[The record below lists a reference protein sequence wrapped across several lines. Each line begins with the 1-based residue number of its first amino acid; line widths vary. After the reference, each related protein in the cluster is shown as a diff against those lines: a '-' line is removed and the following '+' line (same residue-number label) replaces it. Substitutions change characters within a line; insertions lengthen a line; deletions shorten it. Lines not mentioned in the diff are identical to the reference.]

1 MVRQIQKTQLKLYLY
16 EPRVDR
22 NAKLDILAV
31 WKGNEFQYP
40 KLAAISHND
49 VSRCFENSCFYCC
62 FRMYLS
68 VRYESLIDSRVH
80 LNMMLWRL

>member
-22 NAKLDILAV
+22 NAKLDILVV

-40 KLAAISHND
+40 EFAAMACD
-49 VSRCFENSCFYCC
+49 V
-62 FRMYLS
+62 LS
-68 VRYESLIDSRVH
+68 ILVSIIASESTFGVGR
-80 LNMMLWRL
+80 